1 MDERVKETYRK
12 IYAELFSLILFG
24 CCLSVII
31 KIAFLGMDVTACIP
45 EYPILVG
52 SPVYLLVRSRML
64 GVTQADFL
72 KSKTKRNHPLTIVCA
87 LLLSLLVFTA
97 IARNHGEPVNW
108 KTVLGFGVP
117 FVICFALGQLG
128 FRKLEERRQKKLDS
142 KYDE

>member
-24 CCLSVII
+24 CGLSIII
-31 KIAFLGMDVTACIP
+31 KIAFLDMSAASCIP

-52 SPVYLLVRSRML
+52 SPVYLLIRSRML
-64 GVTQADFL
+64 GVTQAEFL
-72 KSKTKRNHPLTIVCA
+72 NNKPKKSRRLSTVSA
-87 LLLSLLVFTA
+87 LLFSLLIFTA
-97 IARNHGEPVNW
+97 IARNHGEPVDW
-108 KTVLGFGVP
+108 KTVLGFGAP
-117 FVICFALGQLG
+117 FVIIFVLAQVG